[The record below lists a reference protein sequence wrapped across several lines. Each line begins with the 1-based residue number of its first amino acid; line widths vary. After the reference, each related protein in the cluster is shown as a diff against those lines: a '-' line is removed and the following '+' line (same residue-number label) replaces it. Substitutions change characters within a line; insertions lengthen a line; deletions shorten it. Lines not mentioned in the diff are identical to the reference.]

1 MKKILVAMLIACM
14 VLSVS
19 TVALAFAS
27 IINENT
33 GEAYSNLEK
42 ALAEAAAGDTIKLNI
57 DIETSSKITITKGI
71 TLDGQNHKL
80 IYTGSDRAIDMP
92 NGADGAGADGDEII
106 IRDLNVVCS
115 GGRGINYNASTGKL
129 TLENVTVETTGYA
142 INLPGKADGCEVTIS
157 GGSYTGIIALNVW
170 GEGSK
175 ITSTDTDFTTV
186 DNNSTEGYCA
196 IKLNN
201 DGIDSA
207 EHTVVTINGGSINI
221 KGSNADDSSFIGNA
235 TSYGVINNYTGQ
247 DIDVKTTVAVV
258 SFKNTT
264 DTYGLTTLQG
274 AVDTFIKYKKT
285 ATKITLLRDVEEE
298 VEVPEPIV
306 LNVNGFKNDGTIYLT
321 AENATVTTE
330 PAKEGLNVKSKV
342 DGLAVVYDDGVYK
355 LVPGYTIT
363 FDANGGSGTM
373 DPETVAKNTEHTL
386 PANEFTAPAGKQFK
400 AWSVSN
406 TEADPDDSVAVTADA
421 NDTTVKEYAPGASIT
436 VDKDITVT
444 AVWEDIPAVTISFD
458 ANGGTGT
465 MDPVKVTV
473 GSSYTIPENG
483 FTAPEGKQFS
493 CWKIWDDGVLFA
505 GEVIE
510 EVAENITLT
519 AVWEDIP
526 VEPEPSDDPTP
537 EPTATPAPVVTPAP
551 TAAPSA
557 PKTGDNTNLALWMAL
572 MAISCVALLIIGKK
586 SKASK

>member
-1 MKKILVAMLIACM
+1 
-14 VLSVS
+14 
-19 TVALAFAS
+19 
-27 IINENT
+27 
-33 GEAYSNLEK
+33 
-42 ALAEAAAGDTIKLNI
+42 
-57 DIETSSKITITKGI
+57 
-71 TLDGQNHKL
+71 
-80 IYTGSDRAIDMP
+80 
-92 NGADGAGADGDEII
+92 
-106 IRDLNVVCS
+106 
-115 GGRGINYNASTGKL
+115 
-129 TLENVTVETTGYA
+129 
-142 INLPGKADGCEVTIS
+142 
-157 GGSYTGIIALNVW
+157 
-170 GEGSK
+170 
-175 ITSTDTDFTTV
+175 
-186 DNNSTEGYCA
+186 
-196 IKLNN
+196 
-201 DGIDSA
+201 
-207 EHTVVTINGGSINI
+207 
-221 KGSNADDSSFIGNA
+221 
-235 TSYGVINNYTGQ
+235 
-247 DIDVKTTVAVV
+247 
-258 SFKNTT
+258 
-264 DTYGLTTLQG
+264 
-274 AVDTFIKYKKT
+274 
-285 ATKITLLRDVEEE
+285 
-298 VEVPEPIV
+298 
-306 LNVNGFKNDGTIYLT
+306 
-321 AENATVTTE
+321 
-330 PAKEGLNVKSKV
+330 
-342 DGLAVVYDDGVYK
+342 
-355 LVPGYTIT
+355 
-363 FDANGGSGTM
+363 M